1 MHRSIALVAVAM
13 ILAGCSAAAAPSTA
27 PATIPSSEI
36 PDSLP
41 PATPVPTP
49 STTDLVCTAAD
60 FEATGLDPAMTLAGT
75 PFRFQWQTLS
85 PRDGSPG
92 GWSDSV
98 PGPTGRFVS
107 GEAPVVVGP
116 VGAVARL
123 EPASTVTFRAAWME
137 LYELDADDR
146 IVDPDGPPVE
156 RADLRVVGGDLE
168 VLMPADAGHWLL
180 NIYGRWMT
188 DCAEGDGYVDLLLIT
203 S

>member
-1 MHRSIALVAVAM
+1 MHRLLALVAVAI
-13 ILAGCSAAAAPSTA
+13 ILAGWSAAAAPSTA

-41 PATPVPTP
+41 PTTPLPTP
-49 STTDLVCTAAD
+49 STTNRVCTAAD
-60 FEATGLDPAMTLAGT
+60 FEASGLDPAMTLSGT

-107 GEAPVVVGP
+107 GVAPVVVAP
-116 VGAVARL
+116 VGTVAHL

-146 IVDPDGPPVE
+146 VVDPEGPPVE
-156 RADLRVVGGDLE
+156 RADLRVVDGALE
-168 VLMPADAGHWLL
+168 SRCRLPPATG
-180 NIYGRWMT
+180 
-188 DCAEGDGYVDLLLIT
+188 